1 MIVGI
6 MTIAGL
12 LSGVDIPEEAIVLLV
27 DPYRLITII
36 MLHIIKLFPNF
47 MIAEHIQHTHVLQQA
62 HIRELDT
69 NTSTELQGGN
79 KNFIKLRMLPYCI
92 TN

>member
-12 LSGVDIPEEAIVLLV
+12 LSGVDILEEAIVLLV

-36 MLHIIKLFPNF
+36 MLHLNYFP
-47 MIAEHIQHTHVLQQA
+47 T
-62 HIRELDT
+62 
-69 NTSTELQGGN
+69 
-79 KNFIKLRMLPYCI
+79 
-92 TN
+92 